1 MQQFEHTIFM
11 DLSSGDFAAHSLL
24 LFRFQYEQNAI
35 YREYC
40 DRLSVKPETVFSL
53 DKIPFLPVSFFKTHQ
68 VKTTSF
74 TPEIVFSSSGTGG
87 MSSSHH
93 YVKKTALYEKSF
105 IKGFEHFYG
114 DPSQYVFLAL
124 LPSYLEREGSSL
136 IYMMEKFVKMSNSHD
151 SGFYLY
157 EHRKLYEKL
166 TQLQLEHKK
175 VILLGVSFALLDF
188 AEKYRLAFPE
198 LLVFETGGMKG
209 RRKEPVKEE
218 LHDILKTAF
227 GVQFIHSEY
236 GMCELLSQAY
246 SSGNNIFRTPPW
258 MKLLLRDEKDPLS
271 TSSELTSGVINVI
284 DLANIYSC
292 AFIAT
297 DDLGKING
305 SGMEVLGRLDSAEV
319 RGCNLLIM

>member
-1 MQQFEHTIFM
+1 MRQFEHTVFLN
-11 DLSSGDFAAHSLL
+11 LSSGDFAAHSLL

-40 DRLSVKPETVFSL
+40 DRLSVKPESVDSI
-53 DKIPFLPVSFFKTHQ
+53 DKIPFLPVSFFKSHQ

-74 TPEIVFSSSGTGG
+74 SPETVFSSSGTGG
-87 MSSSHH
+87 MLSHH

-124 LPSYLEREGSSL
+124 LPDYLEREGSSL
-136 IYMMEKFVKMSNSHD
+136 IYMMEKFVEMSSSHD

-157 EHRKLYEKL
+157 EHQKLYDKL
-166 TQLQLEHKK
+166 SRLQLEHKK
-175 VILLGVSFALLDF
+175 VILFGVSFALLDF
-188 AEKYRLAFPE
+188 AEKYRLDFPE

-227 GVQFIHSEY
+227 GVPAIHSEY

-271 TSSELTSGVINVI
+271 TSFELTSGVINVI

-305 SGMEVLGRLDSAEV
+305 CGMEVLGRLDSAEV
-319 RGCNLLIM
+319 RGCNLLVI